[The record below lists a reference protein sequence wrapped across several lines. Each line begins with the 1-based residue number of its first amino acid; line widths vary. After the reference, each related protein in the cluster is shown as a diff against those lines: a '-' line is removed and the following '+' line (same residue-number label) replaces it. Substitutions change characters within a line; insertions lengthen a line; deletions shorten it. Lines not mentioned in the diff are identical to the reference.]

1 MSMFNTTP
9 NTAQKTVERGGKIVE
24 ESTIAFDA
32 YKDLMKEGGHATVSC
47 TYALGVDF
55 NSEKVTFHV
64 TCRCDQSEATINE
77 AGKRVFAKAVEFVND
92 AAEVLGWKNK
102 K

>member
-9 NTAQKTVERGGKIVE
+9 NTIQKTVEKGGEIVE
-24 ESTIAFDA
+24 ETTETFDPF
-32 YKDLMKEGGHATVSC
+32 KDLLKDGGQATVSC

-64 TCRCDQSEATINE
+64 TCRCDQSEAVINE
-77 AGKRVFAKAVEFVND
+77 AGKRVFLKAVELVGD
-92 AAEVLGWKNK
+92 AAEVLGWRKRA
-102 K
+102 